1 MATNVADV
9 SSKQEGLSTVP
20 IAAGFL
26 SISKGKLYAMLH
38 SGECP
43 SVRFGK
49 SVRIPWVWLHAQAG
63 IVQNSEVA
71 R

>member
-1 MATNVADV
+1 MSTIV
-9 SSKQEGLSTVP
+9 SDGIPKQQGLSTIPV
-20 IAAGFL
+20 AAGFL
-26 SISKGKLYAMLH
+26 SISKGKLYAMLN

-49 SVRIPWVWLHAQAG
+49 SVRIPWVWLHAKAA
-63 IVQNSEVA
+63 IVQNNEVA